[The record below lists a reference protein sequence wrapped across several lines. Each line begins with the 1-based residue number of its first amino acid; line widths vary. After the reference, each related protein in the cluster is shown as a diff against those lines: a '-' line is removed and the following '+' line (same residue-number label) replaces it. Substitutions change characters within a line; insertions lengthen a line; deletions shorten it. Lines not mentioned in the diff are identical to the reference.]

1 MTQSFD
7 YDQYRR
13 DSEES
18 YRNPL
23 HVQCLSEFEA
33 IGKRIE
39 IYALP
44 GLDRNPNRYLLSLN
58 NSATVIEKKG
68 SATLSFL
75 KSKKVKPLWAK
86 DFVLL
91 EFKTHNVIIPIK
103 GVPKDVAREFWRK
116 EDKKG
121 NKEAEL
127 IIDILTDTSLDE
139 SVAIAFGIDR
149 TFEERKAN
157 RILTAEEVIL
167 DDSRVWELHFNKEW
181 QQQAQRIT
189 GHPWKRSIVMANFI
203 FRTVYKRLPDEVYHR
218 LVAVN
223 EKRNY
228 CHHQFFSVEADEYI
242 LRRHIQD
249 VLSLMRVSDDK
260 ADFTKNYQ
268 TFFQGRGKLSM
279 DINF

>member
-1 MTQSFD
+1 MRFLYNTD
-7 YDQYRR
+7 
-13 DSEES
+13 
-18 YRNPL
+18 L
-23 HVQCLSEFEA
+23 KLS
-33 IGKRIE
+33 
-39 IYALP
+39 
-44 GLDRNPNRYLLSLN
+44 
-58 NSATVIEKKG
+58 
-68 SATLSFL
+68 
-75 KSKKVKPLWAK
+75 WAK
-86 DFVLL
+86 GFTFCK
-91 EFKTHNVIIPIK
+91 FKTEEPRVVIK
-103 GVPKDVAREFWRK
+103 GVPKEIIRK
-116 EDKKG
+116 YWIKEAGKG
-121 NKEAEL
+121 NPEALL

-167 DDSRVWELHFNKEW
+167 DDPRVWEFHFNKEW
-181 QQQAQRIT
+181 QEQAQRIT

-203 FRTVYKRLPDEVYHR
+203 SRTVYKRLPDEVYHR

-223 EKRNY
+223 QKRNY

-249 VLSLMRVSDDK
+249 VLSLMRISDDK